1 MKGKS
6 NEASFFRVMCSL
18 SRTYKKEQFDLLR
31 TDVRYDEHKKG
42 KAELL
47 FR

>member
-1 MKGKS
+1 MRLP
-6 NEASFFRVMCSL
+6 FFRDMFAVANL
-18 SRTYKKEQFDLLR
+18 KKEQFDTFLR